1 MVQGENI
8 IKNLESIKFI
18 EGGNGMAFWE
28 MGTIPYADLP
38 KNIYYG
44 LDLKEKPKKPQFEQI
59 EYIALYTYRVSQSG
73 SNFYPFEDFPNL
85 LSVDLSFTNI
95 IDFSV
100 FESCTK
106 LKRIELAYCRNLSS
120 FKGISHLSDS
130 LEFLMISNAKKLK
143 LDDELLKLNNLRFL
157 DLNAIS
163 SIDDLSFL
171 KHFPKLESLRFFDT
185 NIIDGDLTPIVDHP
199 TLTFVGSYNKRHYNK
214 KLEEVEQLL
223 AEKEKR
229 LSNVSE

>member
-1 MVQGENI
+1 
-8 IKNLESIKFI
+8 
-18 EGGNGMAFWE
+18 
-28 MGTIPYADLP
+28 
-38 KNIYYG
+38 
-44 LDLKEKPKKPQFEQI
+44 
-59 EYIALYTYRVSQSG
+59 
-73 SNFYPFEDFPNL
+73 
-85 LSVDLSFTNI
+85 
-95 IDFSV
+95 
-100 FESCTK
+100 
-106 LKRIELAYCRNLSS
+106 
-120 FKGISHLSDS
+120 
-130 LEFLMISNAKKLK
+130 MISNAKKLK
-143 LDDELLKLNNLRFL
+143 LDDELLKLNNIRFL

-223 AEKEKR
+223 VEKEKR